1 MLTYDRKDLLVFLAD
16 SANELATQAHWS
28 EGAKGA
34 DLRNE
39 AEELMAIRAKLLN
52 HHWDSARTN
61 QFGFSFELKQAT

>member
-1 MLTYDRKDLLVFLAD
+1 MLTHDRKDLLVFLAD

-39 AEELMAIRAKLLN
+39 AEELMAIRAKL
-52 HHWDSARTN
+52 
-61 QFGFSFELKQAT
+61 G

>member
-1 MLTYDRKDLLVFLAD
+1 MLTHDQKDLLVFLAD

-28 EGAKGA
+28 KGAKGV

-52 HHWDSARTN
+52 RHWDSARTN
-61 QFGFSFELKQAT
+61 QFEFPFELKQAA